1 MKLKKIASLALAG
14 IMAVSMLAG
23 CSTTS
28 VEPTPTPDPDPEQPN
43 VSGYSQMLYNH
54 LSYTAKKKV
63 EPQDSNDVND
73 ALATAMEYAA
83 GNTIANSYDWFI
95 DGDTHVVFIDGDT
108 HVVNPSWG
116 RPFAWATAPD
126 SLKNGAEALIREL
139 GAENDVRLN
148 QDLAATFNVLDPD
161 GVNYNRDDMNISM
174 LFVADGRKGKEA
186 VMDEIADMI
195 DDNVKLLED
204 DFDWDNGDRDDESM
218 NTDYD
223 YIMSVAADTIT
234 LDADHGK
241 SMTFVAVNI
250 ARV

>member
-14 IMAVSMLAG
+14 IMAISMLAG

-54 LSYTAKKKV
+54 LGYTAKKKV

-83 GNTIANSYDWFI
+83 GNTIAGSYDNFM
-95 DGDTHVVFIDGDT
+95 DGDT
-108 HVVNPSWG
+108 HVVNRSWG
-116 RPFAWATAPD
+116 VAWATAPD
-126 SLKNGAEALIREL
+126 SLKNGANALISEL
-139 GAENDVRLN
+139 DAENFIN
-148 QDLAATFNVLDPD
+148 QNLTQTFDVLDPTNI
-161 GVNYNRDDMNISM
+161 NYNNDDMNISM
-174 LFVADGRKGKEA
+174 LFVADGFKGMEA
-186 VMDEIADMI
+186 VMDEVADMI
-195 DDNVKLLED
+195 NRRVELLED
-204 DFDWDNGDRDDESM
+204 DFDLIDDGADDESM
-218 NTDYD
+218 NTDYE
-223 YIMSVAADTIT
+223 YTMSVAADTIT
-234 LDADHGK
+234 LTADHGK

>member
-43 VSGYSQMLYNH
+43 VSGYSQMLYKH

-73 ALATAMEYAA
+73 ALAAAMKYAA

-95 DGDTHVVFIDGDT
+95 DGDTHA
-108 HVVNPSWG
+108 VNGSWG
-116 RPFAWATAPD
+116 YGIVTMPD
-126 SLKNGAEALIREL
+126 SLENGAKKLISEL
-139 GAENDVRLN
+139 KAENTVTQTLGW
-148 QDLAATFNVLDPD
+148 TFNVLDPTAS
-161 GVNYNRDDMNISM
+161 NYNRDDMNISM
-174 LFVADGRKGKEA
+174 LFVADGLKDKEA

-195 DDNVKLLED
+195 DNEVLRLED
-204 DFDWDNGDRDDESM
+204 DYDLFNNDRHDASM
-218 NTDYD
+218 NTDYE
-223 YIMSVAADTIT
+223 YTMSVAADTIT

>member
-28 VEPTPTPDPDPEQPN
+28 VDPEPTPNPGDDEPT
-43 VSGYSQMLYNH
+43 VSGYSQMLYNQ

-73 ALATAMEYAA
+73 ALAAAMGRAA

-95 DGDTHVVFIDGDT
+95 DGDTHVVNNGDWS
-108 HVVNPSWG
+108 N
-116 RPFAWATAPD
+116 APD
-126 SLKNGAEALIREL
+126 SLKNGAITLINEL
-139 GAENDVRLN
+139 AAENTLKDSVWM
-148 QDLAATFNVLDPD
+148 AFNVLDPD
-161 GVNYNRDDMNISM
+161 TNNYQRDNMNISM
-174 LFVADGRKGKEA
+174 LFVADGLKDYDA
-186 VMDEIADMI
+186 VMDEVAAWI
-195 DDNVKLLED
+195 DQQVQWLED
-204 DFDWDNGDRDDESM
+204 DYDLPGDIFQDNGGHSM
-218 NTDYD
+218 NTDYE
-223 YIMSVAADTIT
+223 YTMSVAADTIT
-234 LDADHGK
+234 LTADHGK

>member
-83 GNTIANSYDWFI
+83 GNTIAGSYD
-95 DGDTHVVFIDGDT
+95 DYIDGDT

-116 RPFAWATAPD
+116 GFFAWAAAPD
-126 SLKNGAEALIREL
+126 SLKNGAKALIREL
-139 GAENDVRLN
+139 GAENNVELDQNL
-148 QDLAATFNVLDPD
+148 DATFNVLDPD

-174 LFVADGRKGKEA
+174 LFVADGLKGKEA
-186 VMDEIADMI
+186 VMDEIADLI
-195 DDNVKLLED
+195 DTEVNLLQD
-204 DFDWDNGDRDDESM
+204 DFDLFDNDRDDDSM
-218 NTDYD
+218 NTDYE
-223 YIMSVAADTIT
+223 YTMSVAADTIT

>member
-54 LSYTAKKKV
+54 LGYPATKKV

-95 DGDTHVVFIDGDT
+95 DGDTHVVNWDWT
-108 HVVNPSWG
+108 LL
-116 RPFAWATAPD
+116 TLAPD
-126 SLKNGAEALIREL
+126 SLQNGARALIDEMS
-139 GAENDVRLN
+139 AENNVTMTTA
-148 QDLAATFNVLDPD
+148 QTFGVLDPTLA
-161 GVNYNRDDMNISM
+161 NYDDDNRNISM
-174 LFVADGRKGKEA
+174 LFVADGLKNKNA
-186 VMDEIADMI
+186 VMSEIAGMI
-195 DDNVKLLED
+195 NREIELLED
-204 DFDWDNGDRDDESM
+204 DYDLTNNAGILNDSM
-218 NTDYD
+218 NTDYE
-223 YIMSVAADTIT
+223 YTMSVAADTIT
-234 LDADHGK
+234 LTADHGK

-250 ARV
+250 ARI

>member
-28 VEPTPTPDPDPEQPN
+28 VNPEPNPNPGNDEPT

-73 ALATAMEYAA
+73 ALAAAMKYAA

-95 DGDTHVVFIDGDT
+95 DGDTHA
-108 HVVNPSWG
+108 VNGSWG
-116 RPFAWATAPD
+116 YGIVTMPD
-126 SLKNGAEALIREL
+126 SLENGAKKLISEL
-139 GAENDVRLN
+139 KAENTVTQTLGW
-148 QDLAATFNVLDPD
+148 TFNVLDPTAS
-161 GVNYNRDDMNISM
+161 NYNRDDMNISM
-174 LFVADGRKGKEA
+174 LFVADGLKGKEA

-195 DDNVKLLED
+195 DNEVLRLED
-204 DFDWDNGDRDDESM
+204 DYDLFNNDRHDASM
-218 NTDYD
+218 NTDYE
-223 YIMSVAADTIT
+223 YTMSVAADTIT

>member
-14 IMAVSMLAG
+14 IMAISMLAG

-54 LSYTAKKKV
+54 LGYTAKKKV

-95 DGDTHVVFIDGDT
+95 DGDTHVVNKHWKYWDK
-108 HVVNPSWG
+108 V
-116 RPFAWATAPD
+116 PD
-126 SLKNGAEALIREL
+126 SLKNGANALISEL
-139 GAENDVRLN
+139 GAENNIN
-148 QDLAATFNVLDPD
+148 QNLTQTFDVLDPTNT
-161 GVNYNRDDMNISM
+161 NYNDDDMNISM

-186 VMDEIADMI
+186 VMDEIAKMI
-195 DDNVKLLED
+195 NRRVEFLED
-204 DFDWDNGDRDDESM
+204 DFDLENDGAVGADDESM
-218 NTDYD
+218 NTDYE
-223 YIMSVAADTIT
+223 YTMSVAADTIT

>member
-14 IMAVSMLAG
+14 VMAISMLAG

-54 LSYTAKKKV
+54 LGYTAKKKV

-95 DGDTHVVFIDGDT
+95 DGDTHA
-108 HVVNPSWG
+108 VNGSWG
-116 RPFAWATAPD
+116 YGIVTMPD
-126 SLKNGAEALIREL
+126 SLENGAKALIGELKAENTVNQTVGWAFREL
-139 GAENDVRLN
+139 
-148 QDLAATFNVLDPD
+148 DPTST
-161 GVNYNRDDMNISM
+161 NYNRDDMNISL
-174 LFVADGRKGKEA
+174 LFVADGFKGMEA
-186 VMDEIADMI
+186 VMDEVADLI
-195 DDNVKLLED
+195 DEQVKLLKD
-204 DFDWDNGDRDDESM
+204 DYDLYDDAGVISDSM

-223 YIMSVAADTIT
+223 YTMSVAADTIT

>member
-54 LSYTAKKKV
+54 LGYTAKKKV

-95 DGDTHVVFIDGDT
+95 DGDTHPVNDDWNKLGYKFI
-108 HVVNPSWG
+108 
-116 RPFAWATAPD
+116 PD
-126 SLKNGAEALIREL
+126 SLENGAVKLISEL
-139 GAENDVRLN
+139 GAENKVDQSLTN
-148 QDLAATFNVLDPD
+148 TFNVLDPTD
-161 GVNYNRDDMNISM
+161 TNYDRDDMNISM
-174 LFVADGRKGKEA
+174 LFVADGLKGMEA
-186 VMDEIADMI
+186 VMDEVADLI
-195 DDNVKLLED
+195 NREVELLED
-204 DFDWDNGDRDDESM
+204 DFDLTDSGYDDESM
-218 NTDYD
+218 NTDYE
-223 YIMSVAADTIT
+223 YTMSVAADTIT
-234 LDADHGK
+234 LTADHGK

>member
-14 IMAVSMLAG
+14 VMAVSMLAG
-23 CSTTS
+23 CSTTT
-28 VEPTPTPDPDPEQPN
+28 VNPEPNPN
-43 VSGYSQMLYNH
+43 PGDDEPAVSGYSQMLYNH
-54 LSYTAKKKV
+54 LGYTAKKKV

-95 DGDTHVVFIDGDT
+95 DGDTHVVNK
-108 HVVNPSWG
+108 HWNYWNRV
-116 RPFAWATAPD
+116 PD
-126 SLKNGAEALIREL
+126 SLKNGANALISEL
-139 GAENDVRLN
+139 GADNNIN
-148 QDLAATFNVLDPD
+148 QSLTETFDVLDPD
-161 GVNYNRDDMNISM
+161 KDNYNDDGMNISM
-174 LFVADGRKGKEA
+174 LFVADGLKGKEA
-186 VMDEIADMI
+186 VMDEIAAMI
-195 DDNVKLLED
+195 NSEVEWLED
-204 DFDWDNGDRDDESM
+204 DFDLDDFDSFDDQEDDSM

-223 YIMSVAADTIT
+223 YTMSVAADTIT

>member
-14 IMAVSMLAG
+14 VMTVSMLAG
-23 CSTTS
+23 CNTTT
-28 VEPTPTPDPDPEQPN
+28 VDPEPTPNPGDDEPT

-63 EPQDSNDVND
+63 EAQDSNDVND

-83 GNTIANSYDWFI
+83 GNTIAGSYDNFM
-95 DGDTHVVFIDGDT
+95 DGDT
-108 HVVNPSWG
+108 HVVNLSWG
-116 RPFAWATAPD
+116 NMFAWATAPD
-126 SLKNGAEALIREL
+126 SLKNGAKALIREL

-148 QDLAATFNVLDPD
+148 QDLDDTFDVLDPD
-161 GVNYNRDDMNISM
+161 SVNYNRDDMNISM
-174 LFVADGRKGKEA
+174 LFVADGLKGKEA

-204 DFDWDNGDRDDESM
+204 DFDWDNGDSTDESM

-223 YIMSVAADTIT
+223 YTMSVAADTIT

>member
-14 IMAVSMLAG
+14 VMAVSMLAG
-23 CSTTS
+23 CNTTT
-28 VEPTPTPDPDPEQPN
+28 VDPEPTPNPGDDEPT

-73 ALATAMEYAA
+73 ALAAAMKYAA

-95 DGDTHVVFIDGDT
+95 DGDTHA
-108 HVVNPSWG
+108 VNGSWG
-116 RPFAWATAPD
+116 YGIVTMPD
-126 SLKNGAEALIREL
+126 SLENGAKKLISEL
-139 GAENDVRLN
+139 KAENTVTQTLGW
-148 QDLAATFNVLDPD
+148 TFNVLDPTAS
-161 GVNYNRDDMNISM
+161 NYNRDDMNISM
-174 LFVADGRKGKEA
+174 LFVADGLKGKEA

-195 DDNVKLLED
+195 DNEVLRLED
-204 DFDWDNGDRDDESM
+204 DYDLFNNDRHDASM
-218 NTDYD
+218 NTDYE
-223 YIMSVAADTIT
+223 YTMSVAADTIT

>member
-14 IMAVSMLAG
+14 VMAISMLAG
-23 CSTTS
+23 CSTTP
-28 VEPTPTPDPDPEQPN
+28 VNPEPNPNPGDDEPT

-73 ALATAMEYAA
+73 ALAAAMKYAA

-95 DGDTHVVFIDGDT
+95 DGDTHA
-108 HVVNPSWG
+108 VNGSWG
-116 RPFAWATAPD
+116 YGIVTMPD
-126 SLKNGAEALIREL
+126 SLENGAKKLISEL
-139 GAENDVRLN
+139 KAENTVTQTLGW
-148 QDLAATFNVLDPD
+148 TFNVLDPTAS
-161 GVNYNRDDMNISM
+161 NYNRDDMNISM
-174 LFVADGRKGKEA
+174 LFVADGLKGKEA

-195 DDNVKLLED
+195 DNEVLRLED
-204 DFDWDNGDRDDESM
+204 DYDLFNNDRHDASM
-218 NTDYD
+218 NTDYE
-223 YIMSVAADTIT
+223 YTMSVAADTIT

>member
-54 LSYTAKKKV
+54 LGYTAKKKV

-95 DGDTHVVFIDGDT
+95 DGDTHVVNK
-108 HVVNPSWG
+108 HWNHWNRV
-116 RPFAWATAPD
+116 PD
-126 SLKNGAEALIREL
+126 SLKNGANALISEL
-139 GAENDVRLN
+139 GADNNIN
-148 QDLAATFNVLDPD
+148 QNLTQTFDVLDPD
-161 GVNYNRDDMNISM
+161 KDNYNRDDMNISM
-174 LFVADGRKGKEA
+174 LFVADGLKSKEA
-186 VMDEIADMI
+186 VMDEVADMI
-195 DDNVKLLED
+195 NRQVELLED
-204 DFDWDNGDRDDESM
+204 DFDVFDNDDEDDSM
-218 NTDYD
+218 NTDYE
-223 YIMSVAADTIT
+223 YTMSVAADTIT
-234 LDADHGK
+234 LTADHGK

>member
-14 IMAVSMLAG
+14 VMAVSMLAG
-23 CSTTS
+23 CNTTT
-28 VEPTPTPDPDPEQPN
+28 VDPEPTPNPGDDEPT

-73 ALATAMEYAA
+73 ALAAAMKYAA

-95 DGDTHVVFIDGDT
+95 DGDTHA
-108 HVVNPSWG
+108 VNGSWG
-116 RPFAWATAPD
+116 YGIVTMPD
-126 SLKNGAEALIREL
+126 SLENGAKKLISEL
-139 GAENDVRLN
+139 KAENTVTQTLGW
-148 QDLAATFNVLDPD
+148 TFNVLDPTAS
-161 GVNYNRDDMNISM
+161 NYNRDDMNISM
-174 LFVADGRKGKEA
+174 LFVADGLKDKEA

-195 DDNVKLLED
+195 DNEVLRLED
-204 DFDWDNGDRDDESM
+204 DYDLFNNDRHDASM
-218 NTDYD
+218 NTDYE
-223 YIMSVAADTIT
+223 YTMSVAADTIT

>member
-23 CSTTS
+23 CSTTP
-28 VEPTPTPDPDPEQPN
+28 VVPEPTPNPGDDEPT

-83 GNTIANSYDWFI
+83 GNTIAGSYDDYI
-95 DGDTHVVFIDGDT
+95 DGDTHAVTNSDWLV
-108 HVVNPSWG
+108 
-116 RPFAWATAPD
+116 APD
-126 SLKNGAEALIREL
+126 SLKNGANALINEMA
-139 GAENDVRLN
+139 AENTLKDSVWM
-148 QDLAATFNVLDPD
+148 AFNVLDPD
-161 GVNYNRDDMNISM
+161 TANYQRDNMNISL
-174 LFVADGRKGKEA
+174 LFVADGLKSKNA
-186 VMDEIADMI
+186 VMDEVADWI
-195 DDNVKLLED
+195 DQQIQYLED
-204 DFDWDNGDRDDESM
+204 DYDLPGDIFQDNGGHSM
-218 NTDYD
+218 NTDYE
-223 YIMSVAADTIT
+223 YTMSVAADTIT
-234 LDADHGK
+234 LTADHGK